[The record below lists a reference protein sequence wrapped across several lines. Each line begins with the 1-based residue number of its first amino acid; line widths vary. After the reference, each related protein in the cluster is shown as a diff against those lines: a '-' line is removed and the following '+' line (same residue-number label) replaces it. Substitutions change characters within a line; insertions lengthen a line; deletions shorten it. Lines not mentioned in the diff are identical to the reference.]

1 MMTIILIIILSIILF
16 FLISTICFSINI
28 SQDKKITINIIL
40 FKVIKIKINEK
51 NKLRKKNKASKFNVP
66 PKVIVEIA
74 KKSLPSIGYLINK
87 SSINIDLS
95 LTFGFSAPDK
105 TALTYG
111 LINSI
116 IYSIDCYLSNTAK
129 KFYSSYKIVPDL
141 KNERIDFYIDF
152 KIYIKLFFVL
162 AFFFKLLKVLFA
174 YKYYLKF
181 KGGVVY
187 GASN

>member
-1 MMTIILIIILSIILF
+1 M
-16 FLISTICFSINI
+16 
-28 SQDKKITINIIL
+28 INIIL

-66 PKVIVEIA
+66 PKIIIDIA

-87 SSINIDLS
+87 SNINVDFS

-111 LINSI
+111 LINAI
-116 IYSIDCYLSNTAK
+116 IYSFDCFLSNTAK
-129 KFYSSYKIVPDL
+129 KFYSTYKIVPDL
-141 KNERIDFYIDF
+141 KNEKIELYLDF

-162 AFFFKLLKVLFA
+162 AFFFKLLKVLLA
-174 YKYYLKF
+174 YKYYFKI
-181 KGGVVY
+181 KGGVAY